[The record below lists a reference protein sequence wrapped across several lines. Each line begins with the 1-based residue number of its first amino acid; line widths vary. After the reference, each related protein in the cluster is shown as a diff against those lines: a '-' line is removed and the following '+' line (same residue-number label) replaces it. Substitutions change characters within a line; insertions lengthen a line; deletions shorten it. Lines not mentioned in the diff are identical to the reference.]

1 MKKTHLLILLSML
14 LLPQY
19 LLAKPIGSAQAL
31 RNAQDFLRT
40 KGIPFTPSGIRR
52 APMADVP
59 GDEAPYYVFNLG
71 GNGIRNAR
79 ELVPDRKTLQ
89 DGFAATEASLS
100 TDL

>member
-19 LLAKPIGSAQAL
+19 LLAKPIGSTQAL

-52 APMADVP
+52 APMADVR
-59 GDEAPYYVFNLG
+59 GEEAPFYVFNLG
-71 GNGIRNAR
+71 GNGGFVIASGD
-79 ELVPDRKTLQ
+79 DRAFPIL
-89 DGFAATEASLS
+89 AYSRAPWCNRC
-100 TDL
+100 